1 MQHVDV
7 ERLEKA
13 KLRKA
18 LPYMIAGLVAVL
30 LVTLIVVGFLLVPP
44 QILYPTEVRNYQGQ
58 NLSSISNVYENAIK
72 GTQFINQ
79 TTYRLTVTG
88 LVNKSLSLSYDDM
101 VNGHQKY
108 QKVVTLHCVEGWS
121 ATILWEGVLVKD
133 LLQQAGVAAGAQVVI
148 FTAADGYTTSLP
160 LDYLSNNS
168 ILLAYKMNGLVIPP
182 ERGFPFQLVA
192 ESQFGYKWIKWV
204 TAIEVSD
211 NVNYRGYWESRGYR
225 NNATIG

>member
-88 LVNKSLSLSYDDM
+88 LVNKSLSLSYDDV